1 MKFFVHVFLG
11 YIFFAPVVLAHA
23 TQNSFLQ
30 LNLERGTQQT
40 ILAGTWE
47 MSLKDLN
54 IVLKLDT
61 NKNGSISLPEL
72 AAQRSKI
79 ADYLLPKLSIK
90 ADENDCVTREL
101 GGSIKQNLEGAYLSL
116 RLETICLSEPKA
128 LTVTDTLFFDLDNN
142 QNHRGFLSLGVDN
155 QVLTG
160 VFTPGDQTETLQ
172 VAAPNVLSSFLE
184 FVREGIAHIWAGID
198 HLLFLL
204 ALLLPAVLF
213 RQGGAW
219 RAVPTWREAFLNV
232 IKVVSAFTVAHSITL
247 ALAAFEIVKLP
258 SRLVEAAI
266 AASVILA
273 ALNNIFPVVQEKNR
287 WVMAFAFGLL
297 HGFGFSSV
305 LAELL
310 LDRRS
315 LVSSLLGFNVGVEIG
330 QLLFVA
336 LVLPIAFALRRGNVY
351 QRGTLI
357 GGSGLVVLVAGIW
370 LAERVFD
377 FKILPI

>member
-1 MKFFVHVFLG
+1 MKSFLQVLLG
-11 YIFFAPVVLAHA
+11 CLLFSPVALAHA

-30 LNLERGTQQT
+30 LNLERANQQT

-54 IVLKLDT
+54 VVLKLDT

-90 ADENDCVTREL
+90 AAANECVTREL
-101 GGSIKQNLEGAYLSL
+101 GGSIKQNLEGAYLAL
-116 RLETICLSEPKA
+116 RLETICLSEAKD
-128 LTVTDTLFFDLDNN
+128 LTVTDNLFFDLDNN

-155 QVLTG
+155 QVLTA
-160 VFTPGDQTETLQ
+160 VFTPGDQIETLQ
-172 VAAPNVLSSFLE
+172 VATPNFLNSMLE
-184 FVREGIAHIWAGID
+184 FVREGISHIWTGVD

-204 ALLLPAVLF
+204 ALLLPAVLL
-213 RQGGAW
+213 RQGGTW
-219 RAVPTWREAFLNV
+219 QAVPTWREAFLNV
-232 IKVVSAFTVAHSITL
+232 AKVVTAFTIAHSITL
-247 ALAAFEIVKLP
+247 ALAAFEVVKLP
-258 SRLVEAAI
+258 SRLVESVI

-273 ALNNIFPVVQEKNR
+273 ALNNIFPVFQEKNR
-287 WVMAFAFGLL
+287 WVMAFLFGLL

-305 LAELL
+305 LTELL

-330 QLLFVA
+330 QLFFVA
-336 LVLPIAFALRRGNVY
+336 LVLPVAFALRRGSVY

-357 GGSGLVVLVAGIW
+357 GGSSLVVLVAGIW
-370 LAERVFD
+370 LAERIFD